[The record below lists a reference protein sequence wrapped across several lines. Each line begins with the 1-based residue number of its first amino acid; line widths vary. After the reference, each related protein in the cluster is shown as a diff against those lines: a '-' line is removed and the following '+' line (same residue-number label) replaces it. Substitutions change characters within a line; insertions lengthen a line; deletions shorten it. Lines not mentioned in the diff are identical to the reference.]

1 MKSDGLGY
9 PDNLMSIFGFYRRP
23 KNRPAR
29 DKKYLAFIR
38 GLPCAVCGK
47 PGPSEAAHQRILQG
61 GGIGL
66 KPSDYETIPLC
77 ADCHHIEH
85 AVGSLSLWNYHS
97 GMKFTDKSELR
108 DHIKAECRKLVKLYQ
123 NERGIL

>member
-1 MKSDGLGY
+1 MKSDGLDF
-9 PDNLMSIFGFYRRP
+9 PDNFMSIFGFYRCP
-23 KNRPAR
+23 KTKAAR
-29 DKKYLAFIR
+29 DNKYLAFIR

-77 ADCHHIEH
+77 SGCHKLEH
-85 AVGSLSLWNYHS
+85 AMGSLYLWNYRS
-97 GMKFTDKSELR
+97 GLKFTDKTDLR
-108 DHIKAECRKLVKLYQ
+108 VHINVECQTLVKSYHNQ
-123 NERGIL
+123 KGKS